1 MDQMTGFFLFLGVVA
16 GWMLLSNNQQR
27 QRDRELLL
35 PKEEEQPVAPVASV
49 PLNVTARSV
58 DDIIGTYKGE
68 KICRYIQLDD
78 GRSFVFESIAI
89 EQSPG
94 VYHAD
99 NLDGVY
105 IVVDKYL
112 LYREIPV

>member
-1 MDQMTGFFLFLGVVA
+1 MDQMIGFFLFLGVVA
-16 GWMLLSNNQQR
+16 GWIWVLQNQQR

-35 PKEEEQPVAPVASV
+35 PRKEEPVAPVASA

-58 DDIIGTYKGE
+58 DDIIGTYNGE

>member
-1 MDQMTGFFLFLGVVA
+1 MIGFFLFLGFVT
-16 GWMLLSNNQQR
+16 GLILMIQHNQQQ

-35 PKEEEQPVAPVASV
+35 PHSLEEIPVAPVDSK
-49 PLNVTARSV
+49 PLNVIARSV